1 MAQFSVKIMRLTG
14 SVLGENQQ
22 VVGKNVR
29 RYRELKGLS
38 QEELA
43 FDADLHRTYVSG
55 VERGIRNPTVLIVA
69 KLANA
74 LGVDPAKLLEFNG

>member
-1 MAQFSVKIMRLTG
+1 MDIRA
-14 SVLGENQQ
+14 
-22 VVGKNVR
+22 VVGRNVR
-29 RYRELKGLS
+29 RYRELKGIS

-55 VERGIRNPTVLIVA
+55 VERGVRNPTVLIVA

-74 LGVDPAKLLEFNG
+74 LGVAPCKLLEFNESS

>member
-1 MAQFSVKIMRLTG
+1 MNIKA
-14 SVLGENQQ
+14 

-29 RYRELKGLS
+29 RYRELKGIS

-43 FDADLHRTYVSG
+43 FDADLHSTYVSG

-74 LGVDPAKLLEFNG
+74 LGVDSSKLLEFNG

>member
-1 MAQFSVKIMRLTG
+1 MNIKA
-14 SVLGENQQ
+14 

-29 RYRELKGLS
+29 RYRELKGIS

-43 FDADLHRTYVSG
+43 FDAELHRTYVSG
-55 VERGIRNPTVLIVA
+55 VERGVRNPTVLIVG

-74 LGVDPAKLLEFNG
+74 LGVAPCKLLEYPENS